1 MRGPFK
7 RSLSPFVCPAAEAG
21 KSRALLGR
29 KRRANDRKGQP
40 TQGQELQ
47 PHQHALHHSA
57 DVTETLK
64 TYVQD
69 AQEEGDQELVD
80 FFSTT
85 LENNLEASERAKEL
99 LVARL
104 EQEQE

>member
-1 MRGPFK
+1 MDEKG
-7 RSLSPFVCPAAEAG
+7 G
-21 KSRALLGR
+21 QD
-29 KRRANDRKGQP
+29 DRKGQT
-40 TQGQELQ
+40 TQGQNYNLISM
-47 PHQHALHHSA
+47 LYHSA

-80 FFSTT
+80 FFSTA

>member
-1 MRGPFK
+1 MTEK
-7 RSLSPFVCPAAEAG
+7 AS
-21 KSRALLGR
+21 
-29 KRRANDRKGQP
+29 QP
-40 TQGQELQ
+40 KDKNYNLISM
-47 PHQHALHHSA
+47 LYHSA